1 MNQTAAALDFKS
13 ANLYALRAVLRDA
26 DSARLAAALAA
37 HMARAGSLFEGEP
50 VVIDAS
56 LLPEDARVDWPALIA
71 RLRDHNLPVIGMAGD
86 GALRDAA
93 IAAGLTA
100 LELSAATTRTT
111 ATDTAPAE
119 PESAPSPA
127 STKDAKTPGDT
138 PTAPTSVPT
147 SIPTTGLLITRP
159 LRSGQRVYARGTD
172 LTVVGSVSAGSEI
185 LADGNI
191 HVYGPLRGKAMAGAR
206 GNTAARIFTTQF
218 DPELIA
224 IAGVYQ
230 VVEQKL
236 APKLANRPVQVWL
249 ADERLRIEA
258 L

>member
-1 MNQTAAALDFKS
+1 MSQTAAALDFKS
-13 ANLYALRAVLRDA
+13 ANLYALRAVLREA
-26 DSARLAAALAA
+26 DPARLATALAA

-50 VVIDAS
+50 VVIDAT
-56 LLPEDARVDWPALIA
+56 LLPEDAHVDWPALIA
-71 RLRDHNLPVIGMAGD
+71 RLRDHNLPAIGVAGD

-93 IAAGLTA
+93 IAAGLTP
-100 LELSAATTRTT
+100 LELSAPIARPASATAATTPPADTPASDKKST
-111 ATDTAPAE
+111 AAADEKAPA
-119 PESAPSPA
+119 
-127 STKDAKTPGDT
+127 
-138 PTAPTSVPT
+138 
-147 SIPTTGLLITRP
+147 TGLLITRP

-206 GNTAARIFTTQF
+206 GNTAARIFATQF

-236 APKLANRPVQVWL
+236 DPKLANRPVQVWL
-249 ADERLRIEA
+249 ADERLRTEA